1 MSVRDGL
8 GFNNC
13 CGKTQPTGDA
23 KLSGLWKRGEHEPG
37 KGAFMLLGL
46 SVLHCGCDV
55 TYFLVIWPPCCC
67 GLWAIVRTV
76 PVIYYSHKLTSMR
89 IIHVRTWLKV
99 KLEENQEIRDS
110 SCFCCFSRASH
121 FQVSLDSSLSVLVFS
136 TNMSILLFHVFS
148 YLLTFFFYILGNNS
162 VFFLSFLLG
171 LHPLDFCCLF

>member
-13 CGKTQPTGDA
+13 CGKTQPTGVA

-46 SVLHCGCDV
+46 FVLHCGCDV
-55 TYFLVIWPPCCC
+55 TYFLVIWPPCCY
-67 GLWAIVRTV
+67 GLWAIVHTV

-89 IIHVRTWLKV
+89 IIHVCTWLKV

-110 SCFCCFSRASH
+110 SCFCSVSPEPATFKSLLILRYLFLYFQLICLYCF
-121 FQVSLDSSLSVLVFS
+121 FMFS
-136 TNMSILLFHVFS
+136 PT
-148 YLLTFFFYILGNNS
+148 Y
-162 VFFLSFLLG
+162 
-171 LHPLDFCCLF
+171 